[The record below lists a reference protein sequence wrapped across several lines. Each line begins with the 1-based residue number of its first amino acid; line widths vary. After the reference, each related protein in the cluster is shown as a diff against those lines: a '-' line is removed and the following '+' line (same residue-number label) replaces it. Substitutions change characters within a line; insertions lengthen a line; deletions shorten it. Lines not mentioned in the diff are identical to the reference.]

1 MTTTITDTAPHEWL
15 RAAARPVLG
24 TDSTDTGADLDALAD
39 SLATAT
45 VVGIGES
52 TRFSRQ
58 TYGVRDRLFRRLVT
72 EHGFRALAIQDS
84 VPSGER
90 IDAYVAT
97 GAGDARSVLA
107 QAWRPWRTAETVAT
121 LEWIREFNRT
131 HPDDRVRVFGVEPV
145 TAQPADYD
153 VALEHVRRI
162 APERVAELEAHLSV
176 IRTAHR
182 IDEHVQRHQGIH
194 PGRPFAEHARD
205 ALALL
210 ESLSPGGE
218 AGAEHA
224 EAIER
229 VRRIVTFHENSVAGL
244 GGFGR
249 DERPSAQTIID
260 RHDATGAR
268 IVYWDGLAHT
278 AGLAIE
284 VGGADTDTFIGA
296 GAHLRR
302 HFGSRYASV
311 AVGFHHGD
319 LGVATAPVPAPDLI
333 DATLAAV
340 DLPAFYV
347 DLRGEVPAAAE
358 QWRQGPAQARVISGV
373 YDPAKD
379 ADARLRL
386 SSLHG
391 AFDVLIHIRE
401 TAPVRWLPEFDS
413 AQNA

>member
-1 MTTTITDTAPHEWL
+1 MTTTITDTAVHEWL
-15 RAAARPVLG
+15 RAAAHPVLG
-24 TDSTDTGADLDALAD
+24 TDATDTSADLNVLAD

-45 VVGIGES
+45 VVGVGES

-84 VPSGER
+84 VSSGER

-97 GAGDARSVLA
+97 GAGDAHAVLA

-121 LEWIREFNRT
+121 LEWIRQFNRH
-131 HPDDRVRVFGVEPV
+131 HPEDRVRVFGVEPV
-145 TAQPADYD
+145 AAQPADYD
-153 VALEHVRRI
+153 VALERVRRI
-162 APERVAELEAHLSV
+162 APERAAELDAHLSV
-176 IRTAHR
+176 IRSAHR

-205 ALALL
+205 ALALV
-210 ESLSPGGE
+210 ESLSPGVE
-218 AGAEHA
+218 RA
-224 EAIER
+224 EAVER

-260 RHDATGAR
+260 RHETTGAR

-278 AGLAIE
+278 AGLAIG
-284 VGGADTDTFIGA
+284 VGEENAESFIGA

-333 DATLAAV
+333 DATLAVV

-347 DLRGEVPAAAE
+347 DLRGEAPAAAE

-386 SSLHG
+386 PSLQG

-401 TAPVRWLPEFDS
+401 TAPVRWLPEFYS
-413 AQNA
+413 AQTS